1 MVAALHALATLR
13 EAWRDSVAPVPVG
26 APHPAPWRGVRVRL
40 AETWYL
46 FPLSVLDAVI
56 PCPAVSRIPG
66 TRPFVLGVAS
76 WQGGL
81 IPVLSGE
88 CLFGLTELPVPAR
101 GHALVVRRRGFHFAL
116 TTAEVRGPV
125 TLAAD
130 AVTDIIP
137 PEVPRTEWCSG
148 SFELVG
154 QTLAVV
160 DVDRLL
166 NDPRLSDTVLPR
178 PCSEESPS

>member
-1 MVAALHALATLR
+1 MVAALHALASLR
-13 EAWRDSVAPVPVG
+13 EAWRDSAAP
-26 APHPAPWRGVRVRL
+26 APAAEPTAAPWRGVRVRL

-46 FPLSVLDAVI
+46 FPQSVLDAVI

-88 CLFGLTELPVPAR
+88 CLFGLTEVPVPAR

-116 TTAEVRGPV
+116 TTSELRGPLS
-125 TLAAD
+125 LAAN
-130 AVTDIIP
+130 AFTDSLP
-137 PEVPRTEWCSG
+137 PELPRAEWCSG
-148 SFELVG
+148 SFDCDG

-166 NDPRLSDTVLPR
+166 SDPRLSDTVLPR